1 MLEAKEGTKQ
11 TTGRCPSDEPGGGVG
26 HPCPVGHQRQTTQT
40 DVAEPVRPYAA
51 AWGVWGKGVPKERPQ
66 CSGTV
71 TRKGAIYRAIFKT
84 NINNHFLVSFFLNGG
99 SH

>member
-1 MLEAKEGTKQ
+1 MSLEAAWAT
-11 TTGRCPSDEPGGGVG
+11 
-26 HPCPVGHQRQTTQT
+26 PVLWGHQRQTTQT

-84 NINNHFLVSFFLNGG
+84 NINNHFLVSFFFNGG